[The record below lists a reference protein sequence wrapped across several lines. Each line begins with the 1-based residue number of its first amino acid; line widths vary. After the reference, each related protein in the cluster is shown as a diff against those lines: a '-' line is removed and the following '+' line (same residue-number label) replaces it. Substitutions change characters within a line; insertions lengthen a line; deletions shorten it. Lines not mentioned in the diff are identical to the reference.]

1 MDEYGRI
8 IVTGGSSASKTSV
21 FDFKNGQRSPWARAS
36 DMTNP
41 RGYQSSVTT

>member
-8 IVTGGSSASKTSV
+8 VVTGGSGAAKTSV
-21 FDFKNGQRSPWARAS
+21 FDFKKGQRSPWMPAS
-36 DMTNP
+36 DLTNP